1 MFTNNYRMATRQIP
15 YVIVE
20 AHPDCKRP
28 WVSTHFC
35 VVEETKL
42 HSSILDSLVEFVY
55 DRIGGSECV
64 KSVKDIETFWDEFY
78 SDKYMS
84 MPPWE
89 ATAFIDGK
97 WEDMSISNKELF
109 DALIKEYQK
118 SEISNE
124 EEDKKEDE
132 EEEKKEDEEE
142 SKEEDLHPNL
152 L

>member
-20 AHPDCKRP
+20 VHPDQKRP
-28 WVSTHFC
+28 HASTYFC
-35 VVEETKL
+35 IVEETKL

-78 SDKYMS
+78 RDKYMD
-84 MPPWE
+84 MPPWK
-89 ATAFIDGK
+89 ATAFIDGE
-97 WEDMSISNKELF
+97 WEDMSISNEELF

-118 SEISNE
+118 SEISDE
-124 EEDKKEDE
+124 EEDE